1 MPISGPPAPI
11 WWEIVMIAMASPLP
25 VPVPQ
30 RGRRDGDPLAG
41 HVVEDVHLV
50 GERAAGEDLEDV
62 EHRLQRGARVL
73 AHHPLH
79 RVARQSGHGAPEGPR
94 LPRRAGEGKVDASE
108 DGRVKRVPEP
118 EIMDDPRQALA
129 YARADFSEVNQRFA
143 DQVLARLGGRP
154 AARVVDLGCG
164 PADIP
169 VRLAAAAPGL
179 SVVGVD
185 ASLPML
191 RLAREAVAGRRLAGR
206 VTLVCARVPALPLP
220 ARGFDVVVS
229 NSLLHHLPD
238 PATLWRAVA
247 GLGRPGAVVH
257 VMDLFRPAS

>member
-1 MPISGPPAPI
+1 M
-11 WWEIVMIAMASPLP
+11 
-25 VPVPQ
+25 
-30 RGRRDGDPLAG
+30 
-41 HVVEDVHLV
+41 
-50 GERAAGEDLEDV
+50 
-62 EHRLQRGARVL
+62 
-73 AHHPLH
+73 
-79 RVARQSGHGAPEGPR
+79 
-94 LPRRAGEGKVDASE
+94 
-108 DGRVKRVPEP
+108 KRVPEP

-257 VMDLFRPAS
+257 VMDLFRPASVDEARRIVERAAGDADPILKEDFFNSLLAAFTPEEVRAQLDAAGLSHLACRVVSERHLLVHGTL